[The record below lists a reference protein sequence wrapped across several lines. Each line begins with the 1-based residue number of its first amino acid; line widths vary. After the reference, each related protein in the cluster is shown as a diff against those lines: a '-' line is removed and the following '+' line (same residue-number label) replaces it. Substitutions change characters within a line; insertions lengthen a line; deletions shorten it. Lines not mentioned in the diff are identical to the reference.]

1 MSLIENTKEIAELVK
16 KLGNID
22 LYRKIVELE
31 GEIIEISRQKLHLE
45 QRVDELEK
53 VTKLRAEMKFREPL
67 YFREGDATPFCPTC
81 FEKDEK
87 PIHLVDYGTL
97 SGGKTRWYC
106 TACKEE
112 FAYQRSIAKLSSP

>member
-31 GEIIEISRQKLHLE
+31 GEIIELSRQKLQLE

-53 VTKLRAEMKFREPL
+53 SAKLRAEMRFDEPV
-67 YFREGDATPFCPTC
+67 YFREGDSTPFCPTC
-81 FEKDEK
+81 FEKDK
-87 PIHLVDYGTL
+87 RAIHLIRYGTIG
-97 SGGKTRWYC
+97 GGKINWVC
-106 TACKEE
+106 TSCKTDV
-112 FAYQRSIAKLSSP
+112 YHPAK